1 MTSPQATVLSFDAT
15 TGTGSVVMDDG
26 SVRPFSAAAFA
37 LGGLR
42 LLRPG
47 QRVRLDL
54 DESGDVRALTIATL
68 GEP

>member
-1 MTSPQATVLSFDAT
+1 MTSPQATVLTFDVT
-15 TGTGSVVMDDG
+15 TEAGTVVMDDG
-26 SVRPFSAAAFA
+26 SVRPFSTAAFA

-54 DESGDVRALTIATL
+54 DESGGVRALTIATMD
-68 GEP
+68 EP